1 MKVQQFIS
9 VAMGVWVAIA
19 STSLAHFLPLS
30 SFSTV
35 GRAAIASSHPAV
47 ERLAL
52 PRSVADTVRRTF
64 QRDYQNRINNIR
76 LIHVEPAIWEDCD
89 PDLPHGRFSYRPCA
103 AKSRTGWKVIV
114 MGEFPTIHQ
123 TIKRTYYVDWRSWA
137 VASPSQDVSQEMRS
151 HLAST
156 LQVAPSDLQI
166 LAASEESFLPATAC
180 PDEEF
185 CPIPPTY
192 LGWRVLAVAKG
203 RDRIVRL
210 LSFGSPLHT
219 DIRFEENSEVTLGTL
234 PVTLVNAV
242 MQDAQER
249 FNTAELMLEMSA
261 EAPAN
266 LSSQVESIE
275 PVTWNECGGGSGPS
289 LPMRGICPNVSMS
302 GWRVVVAGGVRSEPL
317 RLVYYIPQESD
328 ADSWLPQP
336 DGLQSLPAA
345 IQRRMLAQV
354 AEQADIPA
362 SSLRL
367 FWAEAR
373 FFDRC
378 LNTHPGS
385 PSCGMD
391 IRPGWAVQILGEQ
404 TTADTPMQQPLWV
417 YHTNITGTD
426 VRLVSQGHWMPP
438 PMALPTMP

>member
-9 VAMGVWVAIA
+9 VAMGVWVA
-19 STSLAHFLPLS
+19 SSSLAHCLPLS
-30 SFSTV
+30 SFSTD
-35 GRAAIASSHPAV
+35 GRAAIASPHPAV
-47 ERLAL
+47 ERLGL
-52 PRSVADTVRRTF
+52 PRPVADTVRRTL
-64 QRDYQNRINNIR
+64 QRDYQNRINNVR
-76 LIHVEPAIWEDCD
+76 LVHAEPATWEDCD
-89 PDLPHGRFSYRPCA
+89 PDLPHGRFSYAPCE
-103 AKSRTGWKVIV
+103 AKSRTGWRVLV

-123 TIKRTYYVDWRSWA
+123 TIVRTYYVDGQSWA
-137 VASPSQDVSQEMRS
+137 VAAPSQDVSAEMRS

-166 LAASEESFLPATAC
+166 LAAPEESFLPATAC

-185 CPIPPTY
+185 CPIPPIY
-192 LGWRVLAVAKG
+192 LGWRVLAVANG

-210 LSFGSPLHT
+210 PSFGSPIHT
-219 DIRFEENSEVTLGTL
+219 GMRFEENDGVALGTL
-234 PVTLVNAV
+234 PVTLANMV

-249 FNTAELMLEMSA
+249 FNTAELIVEMSA
-261 EAPAN
+261 DAPAN
-266 LSSQVESIE
+266 LDSQVESIE

-289 LPMRGICPNVSMS
+289 LPMRGICPNVSVS
-302 GWRVVVAGGVRSEPL
+302 GWRVVVGGWVRSAPL
-317 RLVYYIPQESD
+317 RLVYYIPQGAA
-328 ADSWLPQP
+328 ADSWIPQP
-336 DGLQSLPAA
+336 DGLQSLSEAV
-345 IQRRMLAQV
+345 QRRIVAQV
-354 AEQADIPA
+354 AEQAGIPA
-362 SSLRL
+362 SSMRL

-391 IRPGWAVQILGEQ
+391 IRPGWAVQILVDQ
-404 TTADTPMQQPLWV
+404 ATADMPMQQPLWV

-426 VRLVSQGHWMPP
+426 VRLISQGHWMPP